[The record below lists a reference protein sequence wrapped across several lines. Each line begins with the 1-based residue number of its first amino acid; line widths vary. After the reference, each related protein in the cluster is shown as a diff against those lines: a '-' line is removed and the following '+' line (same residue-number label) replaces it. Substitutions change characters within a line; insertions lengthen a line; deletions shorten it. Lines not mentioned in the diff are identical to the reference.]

1 MRRKTPQEKKRLSYL
16 KDRRNAY
23 GENDKSSRRNIARSR
38 RADHHTVR
46 NRARLA
52 LVRVRASEGQL
63 DDSEVLFTRR
73 STGRWRKAPDTPLAE
88 VVAARL
94 ERRVALGIDAPER
107 NAARLARV
115 RRHLARHPDR

>member
-16 KDRRNAY
+16 KDRRNTY

-38 RADHHTVR
+38 RANHHAVR
-46 NRARLA
+46 GRERLA

-63 DDSEVLFTRR
+63 DDSEVQFARR
-73 STGRWRKAPDTPLAE
+73 STGRWRKAPDTPLAA

-94 ERRVALGIDAPER
+94 ERRLTLDIDTPQRTTER
-107 NAARLARV
+107 LTRV
-115 RRHLARHPDR
+115 RRHLARLPH